1 MRLGWRHAIA
11 GSLAIALVGLTGIS
25 PAGAQTAPAPKQ
37 TTPAKKPAATGGPG
51 GNPAE
56 HSQEMAGTF
65 FKNVTV
71 LKNIPV
77 DEFMDTMGFFA
88 ASLSL
93 NCIDCHV
100 LESGG
105 SWARYADDTDLK
117 RMARKM
123 MGMVNTINAQ
133 NFGGSR
139 SVTCWT
145 CHRGGQIPTVIPSLL
160 EQYSPPPPEDPN
172 EYTINA
178 LPGKMPTSDDVF
190 AKYLQALGG
199 AQKVAAIT
207 TWVGKGTYEGFDT
220 EHEANPLDIYAKAPG
235 MRAQVA
241 HFRVGESWRVTDGK
255 SAWISS
261 PDKPEPLMTLTGGEL
276 AGAKLDATALFPTQL
291 KATYPMW
298 KVGTTTIS
306 NSPVE
311 GETTK
316 DVWVLI
322 GTSAGRTVKLYF
334 DKSTGLLTRMVRY
347 DTTVVGT
354 NPIELDYGN
363 YRDVN
368 GVKMP
373 FQLTTTWTDGQS
385 IIKLSSIQTNVPID
399 AAKFMQPAP
408 AKLEDT
414 SGLSG
419 GQ

>member
-11 GSLAIALVGLTGIS
+11 GSLAIALVCLTGV
-25 PAGAQTAPAPKQ
+25 AGAQTAPAPKQ
-37 TTPAKKPAATGGPG
+37 TTPAKRPAGTAAKGPG
-51 GNPAE
+51 GNPAG

-71 LKNIPV
+71 LRNIPV

-100 LESGG
+100 QESGG
-105 SWARYADDTDLK
+105 NWSKYADDTDLK

-123 MGMVNTINAQ
+123 VTMVRTINAN

-145 CHRGGQIPTVIPSLL
+145 CHRGGQIPTTIPSLL

-172 EYTINA
+172 EYTITTV
-178 LPGKMPTSDDVF
+178 PGKVPTANEVF
-190 AKYLQALGG
+190 ANYLKALGG
-199 AQKVAAIT
+199 AQKVAAVT

-220 EHEANPLDIYAKAPG
+220 EHEANPFDIYAKSPDL
-235 MRAQVA
+235 RAQVA
-241 HFRVGESWRVTDGK
+241 HMRVGDSWRVFDGK
-255 SAWISS
+255 NAWIAS

-276 AGAKLDATALFPTQL
+276 AGAKLDATALFPAQL
-291 KATYPMW
+291 KAISATW
-298 KVGTTTIS
+298 KVGATTIAGQ
-306 NSPVE
+306 E
-311 GETTK
+311 GNPDK
-316 DVWVLI
+316 QVWALI
-322 GTSAGRTVKLYF
+322 GGAPGRTVKLYF
-334 DKSTGLLTRMVRY
+334 DKATGLLTRMVRY
-347 DTTVVGT
+347 DVTVIGT
-354 NPIELDYGN
+354 NPIQLDYED

-373 FQLTTTWTDGQS
+373 FQLTTTWTDGQD
-385 IIKLSSIQTNVPID
+385 IVKLNSIQANAPID
-399 AAKFMQPAP
+399 ASQFNQPAP
-408 AKLEDT
+408 AKLEDN
-414 SGLSG
+414 SDIKGG